1 MAAGGPGVMVLNT
14 NTKRE
19 QGKKAQLGNIA
30 AAKAVADTIRTTLGP
45 RSMLKM
51 ILDAMGGIVM
61 TNDGNA
67 ILREIDVSHPAAKS
81 MIELSRTQDEEVG
94 DGTTSVIILAG
105 EILHLSQPF
114 LEKDIHP
121 TVVVRAYMKALD
133 AAVKIIDSLA
143 FPIDVDDREQLMN
156 IVTSCIGTKYTSRFG
171 PLMGNLA
178 LDAVMCVAVDNGD
191 GTKEVD
197 IKKYAKIE
205 KIAGGSIDDC
215 RVLKGVMMNKD
226 VVAPGRMSRRI
237 ENPRVMLLDC
247 PLEYKKG
254 ENQTNVEITKEED
267 WAVLLK
273 MEEDWIQ
280 GVCAQI
286 AALKPDIVVTEKGL
300 SDLAT
305 HYLCKAG
312 IAALRRVRKTDN
324 NRIARAT
331 GASIVHRVEELK
343 EEDIGTGAGLF
354 KVEKLGEEYF
364 SFFVDC
370 KEPKACS
377 IILRGASRDVLN
389 EVERNLHDA
398 MGVARNVVHDPRL
411 LPGGG
416 AVEMAVSRA
425 ISEEALKI
433 EGVEQWPFKAIG
445 QALEVIPRTLAQ
457 NCGAN
462 VIRTLTKLR
471 AKHAEWTTES
481 SGGKA
486 CTFGIDGDKGT
497 IVDMKE
503 LGVWEAYAVKVQSI
517 KTAVESAAMLLR
529 IDDIVS
535 GLSQKGGPG
544 AGAGTGTGVAPSQ
557 DDEEDPPEK
566 LGE

>member
-1 MAAGGPGVMVLNT
+1 
-14 NTKRE
+14 
-19 QGKKAQLGNIA
+19 
-30 AAKAVADTIRTTLGP
+30 
-45 RSMLKM
+45 
-51 ILDAMGGIVM
+51 
-61 TNDGNA
+61 
-67 ILREIDVSHPAAKS
+67 

-121 TVVVRAYMKALD
+121 TVIVRAYMKALD

-143 FPIDVDDREQLMN
+143 FPIDVDDRQQLMN
-156 IVTSCIGTKYTSRFG
+156 IVNSCIGTKYTSRFG
-171 PLMGNLA
+171 PLMAELA
-178 LDAVMCVAVDNGD
+178 LEAVLCVAVDNGD

-197 IKKYAKIE
+197 IKKYAKVE

-226 VVAPGRMSRRI
+226 VVAPGRMQRRI

-286 AALKPDIVVTEKGL
+286 ASLKPDIVVTEKGL

-312 IAALRRVRKTDN
+312 ITALRRVRKTDN

-389 EVERNLHDA
+389 EVERNLQDA
-398 MGVARNVVHDPRL
+398 MGVAGTSCTI
-411 LPGGG
+411 PGCCPAAGR
-416 AVEMAVSRA
+416 SR
-425 ISEEALKI
+425 
-433 EGVEQWPFKAIG
+433 WP
-445 QALEVIPRTLAQ
+445 
-457 NCGAN
+457 
-462 VIRTLTKLR
+462 
-471 AKHAEWTTES
+471 
-481 SGGKA
+481 
-486 CTFGIDGDKGT
+486 
-497 IVDMKE
+497 
-503 LGVWEAYAVKVQSI
+503 
-517 KTAVESAAMLLR
+517 
-529 IDDIVS
+529 
-535 GLSQKGGPG
+535 
-544 AGAGTGTGVAPSQ
+544 
-557 DDEEDPPEK
+557 
-566 LGE
+566 